1 MIFHEFAK
9 PSVIIGWFGKP
20 YYVNEA
26 RLISLDGVDDMHR
39 HYYIGYFAVCPRQN
53 SLFLMMCDCLVFFC
67 QICYIFADVLFS
79 TISILYL
86 LHVNS
91 YQNSQTGQANTGSS
105 TDYPAGYYPRPS
117 QPGPASSQYNP
128 MKSMGPG
135 GMPASVSSGMPTPS
149 TPSGPQI
156 GRFGPRPGYPPNT
169 PRGAL
174 SAMLSNSASSSSSG
188 GGKFAVSL
196 LENCDCIIG
205 F

>member
-1 MIFHEFAK
+1 M
-9 PSVIIGWFGKP
+9 
-20 YYVNEA
+20 
-26 RLISLDGVDDMHR
+26 
-39 HYYIGYFAVCPRQN
+39 
-53 SLFLMMCDCLVFFC
+53 
-67 QICYIFADVLFS
+67 
-79 TISILYL
+79 
-86 LHVNS
+86 NS

-135 GMPASVSSGMPTPS
+135 GMPASVSSGIPTPS
-149 TPSGPQI
+149 TPSGPQM

-188 GGKFAVSL
+188 GGKLAVSL
-196 LENCDCIIG
+196 RIENCDYIIG
-205 F
+205 I

>member
-1 MIFHEFAK
+1 MI
-9 PSVIIGWFGKP
+9 
-20 YYVNEA
+20 Y
-26 RLISLDGVDDMHR
+26 
-39 HYYIGYFAVCPRQN
+39 
-53 SLFLMMCDCLVFFC
+53 DCLLFFC
-67 QICYIFADVLFS
+67 LSLLIFYSQQFQ
-79 TISILYL
+79 YCFF

-149 TPSGPQI
+149 TPSGPQM

-196 LENCDCIIG
+196 LENCDYIIG
-205 F
+205 I